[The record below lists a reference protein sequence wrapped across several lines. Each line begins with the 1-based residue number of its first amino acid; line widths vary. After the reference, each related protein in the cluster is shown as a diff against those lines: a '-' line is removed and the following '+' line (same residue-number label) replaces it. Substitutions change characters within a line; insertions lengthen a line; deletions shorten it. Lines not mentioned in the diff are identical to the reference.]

1 MGKKL
6 LDVDIAR
13 HARRAGFPA
22 GEVATAVA
30 VALAES
36 AGDPSSHNNVPPDD
50 SYGLWQINMLG
61 ALGPER
67 RRQFGIRSDAELL
80 SPAVNAHAAVLVW
93 RDSGRS
99 WRPWSTWL
107 HGTYRQFLDRGRA
120 AAAEAGG
127 VPAEPGAPGVVVLRR
142 YLQLARPRLTGA
154 DVKVVQARAGMNA
167 ADCNGVF
174 GWQTRWHVRR
184 FQGRNGL
191 ARDGVVGPLTAAAM
205 RLTWA
210 GGA

>member
-13 HARRAGFPA
+13 HARRAGFPDD
-22 GEVATAVA
+22 EVAIAVA

-36 AGDPSSHNNVPPDD
+36 AGDPSSHNDVPPDD

-61 ALGPER
+61 GLGPER

-80 SPAVNAHAAVLVW
+80 SPAVNAHAAFLVW
-93 RDSGRS
+93 RDARRS

-120 AAAEAGG
+120 AAAAAEGE
-127 VPAEPGAPGVVVLRR
+127 PAEPGALVLRR
-142 YLQLARPRLTGA
+142 YLQLAKPRQVGA
-154 DVKVVQARAGMNA
+154 DVVAVQRASGMNA

-184 FQGRNGL
+184 FQGRHGL